1 MTFDLGFDVA
11 APPEIS
17 AEDADILNDIFPQNI
32 VFEGVIMSAST
43 YEAPQELEKAFS
55 EGRKEHFS
63 EKIPINH

>member
-1 MTFDLGFDVA
+1 
-11 APPEIS
+11 
-17 AEDADILNDIFPQNI
+17 
-32 VFEGVIMSAST
+32 MSAST